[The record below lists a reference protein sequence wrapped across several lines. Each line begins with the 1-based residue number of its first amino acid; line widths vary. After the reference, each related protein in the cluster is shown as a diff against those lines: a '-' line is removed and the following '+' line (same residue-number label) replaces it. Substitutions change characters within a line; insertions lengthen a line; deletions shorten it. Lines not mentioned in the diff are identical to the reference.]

1 VVEAASVT
9 GMSALTGNRT
19 AGAVAVVCVAQFVT
33 VLDVT
38 VVTSALPALGRELGL
53 TGDELSWVVTAYV
66 LAFGGFLV
74 AGGRAADL
82 VGARRAFFVG
92 LTGFT
97 LSSLACGLAPDGWVL
112 LLGRALQGLTAAL
125 LTPAALALLHA
136 VTADGEARRRAV
148 GIWTAAAAGG
158 GASGWVLGGLLTEY
172 AGWRSVFLLNVPI
185 GVVALAL
192 SGVALPTV
200 TGRPARV
207 DLPGAL
213 GLTAGLA
220 LVAYGLSEAAA
231 ADPAP
236 GLTVGT
242 LLAGGL
248 LLAATLAHE
257 RRTAEPLLPPGLLRG
272 RVRSASLVAAAL
284 TASTSPAMLLAVL
297 YVQELL
303 RLSPGRAAWLF
314 PALNLT
320 VIGGSLA
327 GPGLIRRTGPR
338 RTAVAGLLLVATGSL
353 LLTAVP
359 PAGLPVVRLVTAFA
373 LMGLGLG
380 IASVASTAVGTA
392 AAAVADRGV
401 TGGVLNSAAQLGTAL
416 GLALLVPLATR
427 SDDVLAG
434 LRLGWVGAAA
444 VAALGL
450 LAAVALPR
458 REAGITGPRRRD
470 RPAPSPR
477 GRRGSAPAGR

>member
-1 VVEAASVT
+1 MT
-9 GMSALTGNRT
+9 ALTGNR
-19 AGAVAVVCVAQFVT
+19 ARLAVTVVCVAQFVI

-38 VVTSALPALGRELGL
+38 IVTSALPALGRELGL
-53 TGDELSWVVTAYV
+53 AGDELSWVINAYV

-82 VGARRAFFVG
+82 VGARRAFVVG
-92 LTGFT
+92 LAGFALT
-97 LSSLACGLAPDGWVL
+97 SLGCGLAPEGWVL
-112 LLGRALQGLTAAL
+112 LLSRVLQGLTAAL

-136 VTADGEARRRAV
+136 VTSEGEARRRAV

-172 AGWRSVFLLNVPI
+172 AGWRWVFLINVPI

-192 SGVALPTV
+192 AALALPAV
-200 TGRPARV
+200 AARPARV
-207 DLPGAL
+207 DLLGAL

-231 ADPAP
+231 ADPALP
-236 GLTVGT
+236 SVVGT

-248 LLAATLAHE
+248 LLAGTLAHE
-257 RRTAEPLLPPGLLRG
+257 RRTAEPLLPPGLLQG

-297 YVQELL
+297 YVQDLL

-314 PALNLT
+314 PALNVT

-327 GPGLIRRTGPR
+327 GPALIRRVGPR
-338 RTAVAGLLLVATGSL
+338 RTAVAGLVLVAVGSL
-353 LLTAVP
+353 LLTALP
-359 PAGLPVVRLVTAFA
+359 PAGLPVLRLLAAFA
-373 LMGLGLG
+373 VMGLGLG
-380 IASVASTAVGTA
+380 VASVASTAVGTA
-392 AAAVADRGV
+392 AAPSADRGV

-416 GLALLVPLATR
+416 GLALLVPLAGR
-427 SDDVLAG
+427 GDDVLAG
-434 LRLGWVGAAA
+434 LRLGWVGAAVLAA
-444 VAALGL
+444 VGL
-450 LAAVALPR
+450 LAAATLPR
-458 REAGITGPRRRD
+458 QEAEVTGPRRRD
-470 RPAPSPR
+470 RPAPSPA
-477 GRRGSAPAGR
+477 GHRGSAPAAR